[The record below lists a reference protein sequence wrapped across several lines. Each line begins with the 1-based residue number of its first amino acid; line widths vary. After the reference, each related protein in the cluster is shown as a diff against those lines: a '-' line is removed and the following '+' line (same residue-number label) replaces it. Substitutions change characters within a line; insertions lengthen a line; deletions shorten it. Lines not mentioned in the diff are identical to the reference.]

1 MTNTTPLVST
11 GGWES
16 YRDPEKK
23 PYPFCPG
30 CGHGMILNHLDA
42 ALVRLQL
49 DPRQVVIVS
58 DIGCV
63 GLSDQ
68 YFHTNAFHGLHGRSV
83 TYATGIKLANPELK
97 VIVLMGDGGCGIGG
111 HHLINAARRNVDV
124 TVIVFNNL
132 NFGMTGGEHS
142 VTTPHGATTATTR
155 RGNLERHLDVCAT
168 VTVNGAGFVA
178 RKTSFDRD
186 LPELLAEAIAFDGF
200 ALVEVWELCTAYFV
214 PNNKFSKKA
223 LETTLEE
230 LGLATGVL
238 HREERPEFSR
248 AYRQVAEEQ
257 RGEPALPVRAFDPMS
272 YTSTVTRRQHVVI
285 AGAAGQRVRSTARAF
300 GMGAALSG
308 LHVTQ
313 RDDYPVTVMSG
324 HSVSEVI
331 LSPDEIGYTGVRRPD
346 IMVVVAPEGLEEVRH
361 HLAAMM
367 ETQTVFATSNL
378 LPLETRARV
387 VRLDVDQTPVRVTR
401 RELTM
406 MAVAAMLKGTG
417 LYPLD
422 ALRQAIRDT
431 QRPQVAE
438 ANLPL
443 VDAGARWLSS
453 QGGGR

>member
-1 MTNTTPLVST
+1 MGDVARFVSS
-11 GGWES
+11 GGLGS

-30 CGHGMILNHLDA
+30 CGHGLILNHLDA

-83 TYATGIKLANPELK
+83 TYATGIKLANPDLK

-124 TVIVFNNL
+124 TVILFNNL

-155 RGNLERHLDVCAT
+155 RGNLERPMDVCAT
-168 VTVNGAGFVA
+168 VAVNGAGFVA

-200 ALVEVWELCTAYFV
+200 ALIDVWELCTAYFV

-223 LETTLEE
+223 LEATLDE
-230 LGLATGVL
+230 LGFATGVL

-248 AYRQVAEEQ
+248 AYRRAAAEQ
-257 RGEPALPVRAFDPMS
+257 RGEPALPLRAFDPTS

-300 GMGAALSG
+300 GLGAALSG

-313 RDDYPVTVMSG
+313 RDDYPPTVMSG

-346 IMVVVAPEGLEEVRH
+346 RMVVVAPEGLEEVRH
-361 HLAAMM
+361 HLAAMAD
-367 ETQTVFATSNL
+367 EQTVFVASNL
-378 LPLETRARV
+378 LPLETQARIV
-387 VRLDVDQTPVRVTR
+387 ELDVEHTPVRVTR
-401 RELTM
+401 RELAM
-406 MAVAAMLKGTG
+406 MAVAAMLKQTE
-417 LYPLD
+417 LYPMD
-422 ALRQAIRDT
+422 AFRQAIREG
-431 QRPQVAE
+431 QRPGVAE
-438 ANLPL
+438 ANLRL
-443 VDAGARWLSS
+443 VDAGEEWVS
-453 QGGGR
+453 

>member
-1 MTNTTPLVST
+1 MTNASPFVST
-11 GGWES
+11 GAWES

-30 CGHGMILNHLDA
+30 CGHGLILNHLDA

-83 TYATGIKLANPELK
+83 TYATGIKLANPDLK

-111 HHLINAARRNVDV
+111 HHLINAARRNVGV

-142 VTTPHGATTATTR
+142 VTTPHGAITATTR
-155 RGNLERHLDVCAT
+155 RGNLERPLDVCAS
-168 VTVNGAGFVA
+168 VVVNGAGFVA

-200 ALVEVWELCTAYFV
+200 ALVDVWELCTAYFV

-223 LETTLEE
+223 LEASLEE
-230 LGLATGVL
+230 LGFATGVL

-248 AYRQVAEEQ
+248 AYRQATADQ
-257 RGEPALPVRAFDPMS
+257 RGEPALPLRALDPTS
-272 YTSTVTRRQHVVI
+272 YTSTVTRRYRVVI

-300 GMGAALSG
+300 GLGAALSG

-324 HSVSEVI
+324 HLVSEVI
-331 LSPDEIGYTGVRRPD
+331 LSPDEIGYPGVRRPD
-346 IMVVVAPEGLEEVRH
+346 VMVVVAPEGLEKVRH
-361 HLAAMM
+361 HLAAMT
-367 ETQTVFATSNL
+367 EEQTVFVASNL
-378 LPLETRARV
+378 LPLETCARLV
-387 VRLDVDQTPVRVTR
+387 KLDVDRPPVRVTR
-401 RELTM
+401 REWAM
-406 MAVAAMLKGTG
+406 MAVAAMVEATG
-417 LYPLD
+417 LYPVE
-422 ALRQAIRDT
+422 ALRQAIREE
-431 QRPQVAE
+431 QRPGVAE
-438 ANLPL
+438 ANLRL
-443 VDAGARWLSS
+443 VDAGVQWLASEE
-453 QGGGR
+453 GGG